1 MSYKPL
7 DSREEEE
14 MKEITAKNLSET
26 IYKRNIDDGSD
37 SEGEDTIELI
47 PRESESQ
54 DVYNEEVLNVIGFGV
69 FHVLVLVATVFA
81 LSSDVVEVLSISF
94 ALPLIRLP
102 SELDVTHWQNGLLSS
117 IIFVGMLIGGYGWG
131 SMADITGRRST
142 LIASLTFNSVFG
154 FLSSFSPNFT
164 VLLLLRFLSGI
175 GQVIFINSLKSI
187 VYIII
192 IKLFW
197 VPASCKPT

>member
-7 DSREEEE
+7 DSREEE
-14 MKEITAKNLSET
+14 EITAKNLSET

-37 SEGEDTIELI
+37 TEGEDTIELI

-54 DVYNEEVLNVIGFGV
+54 DVYNEYEEVLNVIGFGV
-69 FHVLVLVATVFA
+69 FHVLILVATGIA
-81 LSSDVVEVLSISF
+81 LSSDAVEVLSISF

-175 GQVIFINSLKSI
+175 GQVIFINSLNSI

-197 VPASCKPT
+197 VHASCKN